1 MHGDYPEAGA
11 VTHGLAPARTWYWT
25 HRDRRDEGGD
35 VTERRR
41 DTSGED
47 PRDPERRPGVP
58 PHQPDDPERDPV
70 DERAEESF
78 PSSDPPATGG
88 PGV

>member
-1 MHGDYPEAGA
+1 MSERP
-11 VTHGLAPARTWYWT
+11 
-25 HRDRRDEGGD
+25 RDGQ
-35 VTERRR
+35 
-41 DTSGED
+41 GED

-58 PHQPDDPERDPV
+58 PHQPDDPDKDRV
-70 DERAEESF
+70 DRSAEESF

>member
-1 MHGDYPEAGA
+1 MVWRRPGCG
-11 VTHGLAPARTWYWT
+11 TARTVT
-25 HRDRRDEGGD
+25 KATEGGD

-58 PHQPDDPERDPV
+58 PHQPDDPQKDPV

-78 PSSDPPATGG
+78 PSSDPPSTGA